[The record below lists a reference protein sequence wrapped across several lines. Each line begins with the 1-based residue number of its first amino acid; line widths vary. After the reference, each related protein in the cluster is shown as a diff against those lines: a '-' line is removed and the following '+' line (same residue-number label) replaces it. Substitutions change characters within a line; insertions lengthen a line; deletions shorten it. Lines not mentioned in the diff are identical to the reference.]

1 MIVSPKS
8 MSIMEAYE
16 LYRKNKLLINRR
28 YQRKLVWTQP
38 EKQNLIISILK
49 KYPIP
54 LILLA
59 SMDNDDFEIID
70 GMQRLN
76 AIFGFIENEFS
87 VYFEGNEL
95 YFNTDDYT
103 FAKSQIAQGIF
114 SSVINDGNEFISQ
127 EQVSGFISYPFPV
140 TIFKTASED
149 EINETFRRINSNGKH
164 LSAQEVRQAGNTTQ
178 FADLVREIA
187 SEVRGDASKT
197 TLLLSQMPSISIDNR
212 VTQGYGI
219 VATETIWCKHGLLR
233 VTDLRESEDEQV
245 IADFIL
251 SIAFDEPFPASKDEF
266 DNYYGTGITD
276 KSNEI
281 DVKINAL
288 GKESLKKDILL
299 VFSEIANF
307 CDTHLNNNSL
317 KQIVNPSAGG
327 NPIKQDFYAIYMA
340 FYELMIKQNKEPF
353 DNQSI
358 AKSFN
363 KIHDRLTRSRTYQTT
378 ADRRTNINV
387 VKGVIESHF
396 KDADATFRS
405 STSKTLD
412 FQNYLMRSKVEAAT
426 YDYKQGLYSL
436 HPSNREFSEDTFEKK
451 ILRNIAAMA
460 NLGKSKKGFLFIG
473 VTDKESDTLQV
484 EELDNMQKTPR
495 YYGFGIVGLEREAI
509 LKGVSLDQY
518 IAFIMDKISQSKLP
532 KDLIAR
538 VSKSATPITYHG
550 NTVLMLE
557 IEAGNEPVF
566 FNDKLYERDGA
577 NCKEVT
583 GADVVKIFNLF
594 K

>member
-1 MIVSPKS
+1 
-8 MSIMEAYE
+8 
-16 LYRKNKLLINRR
+16 
-28 YQRKLVWTQP
+28 
-38 EKQNLIISILK
+38 
-49 KYPIP
+49 
-54 LILLA
+54 
-59 SMDNDDFEIID
+59 
-70 GMQRLN
+70 MQRLN

-87 VYFEGNEL
+87 VEFEAREL

-103 FAKSQIAQGIF
+103 FAKTQISQGVF
-114 SSVINDGNEFISQ
+114 SPVSSQNNLFLTQ

-212 VTQGYGI
+212 VSQGYGI

-245 IADFIL
+245 IADILL
-251 SIAFDEPFPASKDEF
+251 SIALDEPFPASKDEF
-266 DNYYGTGITD
+266 DNYYGTGNND
-276 KSNEI
+276 KSNDI

-288 GKESLKKDILL
+288 GKDNLKKDILL
-299 VFSEIANF
+299 VFSEITNF
-307 CDTHLNNNSL
+307 CDTHLNDNSL
-317 KQIVNPSAGG
+317 KSIVNPGAGG

-340 FYELMIKQNKEPF
+340 FYELIIKQNKEPF
-353 DNQSI
+353 DNKKI
-358 AKSFN
+358 AESLN
-363 KIHDRLTRSRTYQTT
+363 KIHNRLSRSRTYQTT

-387 VKGVIESHF
+387 VKGVLEPHF

-405 STSKTLD
+405 STSMTLD
-412 FQNYLMRSKVEAAT
+412 FQNYLMRSKVESAI

-436 HPSNREFSEDTFEKK
+436 NPSKREFSEDTFEKK

-473 VTDKESDTLQV
+473 VTDKESDTVQV
-484 EELDNMQKTPR
+484 ETLDNLVNTPR
-495 YYGFGIVGLEREAI
+495 YYGFGIAGLEREAI
-509 LKGVSLDQY
+509 IKGVSLDQY
-518 IAFIMDKISQSKLP
+518 IAFIMDKISQSNLP
-532 KDLIAR
+532 KELKAR
-538 VSKSATPITYHG
+538 VSKTATPITYHG
-550 NTVLMLE
+550 KTVLMLE
-557 IEAGNEPVF
+557 IESGNEPVY
-566 FNDKLYERDGA
+566 FNDKMYERDGA

-583 GADVVKIFNLF
+583 GADQAKIFKLF
-594 K
+594 S